1 MVGQR
6 AVVHVGAGDDAR
18 RRNLLVGAAAFHDQ
32 RSPCGDLLMILGI
45 FHAAVAVM
53 RRHCREPPLEER
65 HILGAANEAHVRY
78 RMNEGL
84 GIGDR
89 SLLHQIGP
97 ELARQVEL
105 DIDLQSLGDVD
116 AAVGPLRCVVDLAIR
131 RVPGAGI
138 VPGLRAFQRAV
149 FQGLE
154 HRYGNRRLQLLEQ
167 NAKRGAHDAG
177 ADEDDIRCV
186 ADCGSHGAI
195 SQSTMMPGSDGTERW
210 RQLPAPHRHGATVGR
225 PSASICARR
234 RRYPP
239 RRGYRPGAG

>member
-6 AVVHVGAGDDAR
+6 AVVDVGAGDDACR
-18 RRNLLVGAAAFHDQ
+18 RDLLVGAAAFHDQ
-32 RSPCGDLLMILGI
+32 RGPCGDLLMIVGI
-45 FHAAVAVM
+45 FHAAIAVM
-53 RRHCREPPLEER
+53 RRHCRESPLEER

-195 SQSTMMPGSDGTERW
+195 SQSTIKPGSGGTERW